1 MKPSNFDYARPASLD
16 QVFALL
22 DEHGDGARLLAG
34 GQSLM
39 PTLNMR
45 LSSPDILIDINRIA
59 DLDGVDT
66 SGDVLRIGALTR
78 HATLERSDV
87 IADKAPLLAAAIR
100 HVAHPAIRNRGTI
113 GGSIALADPAAE
125 LPACL
130 LALDATIVLR
140 SKDGARRVPASDFFI
155 DLYETA
161 RAENEIVE
169 AIELSPATD
178 NMRFG
183 FDELARRHGDFAIV
197 GLAAAAAFDG
207 DTVTSLKLA
216 FFGVGNKA
224 VLAEAASKAV
234 GHDLS
239 DARIAEIAE
248 AVAGEL
254 DPNDDLQASAGMRR
268 HLASVLTGRVLRKMQ
283 DPRKMKA

>member
-1 MKPSNFDYARPASLD
+1 MKPSNFDYARPDTLD

-22 DEHGDGARLLAG
+22 EQHGDGARLLAG

-45 LSSPDILIDINRIA
+45 LSSPEILIDINRIA
-59 DLDGVDT
+59 DLEGVDA
-66 SGDVLRIGALTR
+66 SADLLRIGALTR
-78 HATLERSDV
+78 HATLEQSPE
-87 IADKAPLLAAAIR
+87 IAESAPLLADAIR

-140 SKDGARRVPASDFFI
+140 GKDGVRRVPAADFFV

-169 AIELSPATD
+169 AIELAPATD
-178 NMRFG
+178 AMRYG

-197 GLAAAAAFDG
+197 GLAAAAQFDG
-207 DTVTSLKLA
+207 DTVASLNLA

-224 VLAEAASKAV
+224 VLAAAAGKAV
-234 GHDLS
+234 GHELS
-239 DARIAEIAE
+239 DARIDAIAE

-254 DPNDDLQASAGMRR
+254 DPNDDLQASAKMRR
-268 HLASVLTGRVLRKMQ
+268 HLASVLTGRVLRKMR
-283 DPRKMKA
+283 DPRKAKA